1 MQRHASAP
9 LWQQLLLDLRRRVA
23 AGAFTTS
30 FPGELDLVSEYAVSR
45 HTVRE
50 ALRRLREEGVVTAS
64 RGRRPSLAPVEVLQ
78 PLGAL
83 ASLFATVE
91 AQGLEQRSIV
101 RHLDQRKDGVVASR
115 LELEESTPL
124 LYLERLRLAG
134 GEPLA
139 LDRVWLPADLAGQL
153 LGVDFTRTGLYD
165 ELATHCGIH
174 LTGGTEQVRAVQPRG
189 AEAELLAL
197 PPTAALLL
205 IERTSLLHDRPVEL
219 RHTVVRG
226 DRFGITASYDAHG
239 YQLSHPPIPTMRSTR

>member
-1 MQRHASAP
+1 MQ
-9 LWQQLLLDLRRRVA
+9 D
-23 AGAFTTS
+23 
-30 FPGELDLVSEYAVSR
+30 YAVSR

-50 ALRRLREEGVVTAS
+50 AVRRLREEGVVTAS
-64 RGRRPSLAPVEVLQ
+64 RGRRPALAPLEVLQ

-91 AQGLEQRSIV
+91 AQGLEQHSVV
-101 RHLDQRKDGVVASR
+101 RALDERADGVVARR
-115 LELEESTPL
+115 LGLEESTPL

-134 GEPLA
+134 DEPLA
-139 LDRVWLPADLAGQL
+139 LDRVWLPLELARRL
-153 LGVDFTRTGLYD
+153 LDVDFTRTGLYD

-189 AEAELLAL
+189 AEADLLAL
-197 PPTAALLL
+197 PATAALLL
-205 IERTSLLHDRPVEL
+205 IERTSLLYDRPVEL